1 MRIVKRRRNLYFLPG
16 RIKFVNISNNQYE
29 KTLLVH
35 IAQRTFIFVGIY
47 IFGCIRL
54 QFETHHRMQIYKV
67 LVQLLVSNWCYLG
80 VITTGNKNPRVEFC
94 ICNI

>member
-16 RIKFVNISNNQYE
+16 RIKFVNISNNHSSE
-29 KTLLVH
+29 N
-35 IAQRTFIFVGIY
+35 IFVGIY